1 MERSGNMKT
10 VKQISAELNV
20 SVQTVYRTLN
30 AVKRNTNESLT
41 DKIKNV
47 TYLTEIGER
56 LIKDSLTQLNNVK
69 QLESSEVLFL
79 REQINNLNAEKAE
92 LLKQIDKLTTH
103 AENLSRLNENS
114 QILLAQQKVESLS
127 FPTPEKVSLWNKLF
141 KRKN

>member
-1 MERSGNMKT
+1 MKT
-10 VKQISAELNV
+10 VKKISDELNV
-20 SVQTVYRTLN
+20 SVQTVYRTLKS
-30 AVKRNTNESLT
+30 VKQNTDESIT
-41 DKIKNV
+41 NKVKNV

-56 LIKDSLTQLNNVK
+56 IIKDSLTQLNDVK
-69 QLESSEVLFL
+69 YYENSEILFL
-79 REQINNLNAEKAE
+79 REQINNLNTEKAE

-127 FPTPEKVSLWNKLF
+127 SPTPEKVSLWNKLF